1 MTKLRKR
8 LHIFIFPLAVLMLC
22 SLDASAQ
29 DKVLGF
35 RAATKYM
42 MSGSITVK
50 TSAPPVRRIK
60 FRSTLAAVRI
70 TNVRIDYR
78 DGTTQRVGFDK
89 LIGPGMESDPIDLA
103 GGERRIKRI
112 RFSSVAISFKG
123 RNALIF
129 VYGED

>member
-1 MTKLRKR
+1 MTKRRKR
-8 LHIFIFPLAVLMLC
+8 LLIFIFPLAVLMLC

-29 DKVLGF
+29 DNVLGF

-42 MSGSITVK
+42 TSGSITVK
-50 TSAPPVRRIK
+50 TSAPTVRRIK
-60 FRSTLAAVRI
+60 FRSTLETVRI

-78 DGTTQRVGFDK
+78 DGTTQRVEFDK
-89 LIGPGMESDPIDLA
+89 LVGAGMESAPIELT
-103 GGERRIKRI
+103 GGDRRIKRI